1 MDLKNLLKNSY
12 LLPSPL
18 KPILKMKLIISL
30 ATRLLPRHYLQHV
43 SHFFLRIFSLF
54 LRGDKFEDPINGI
67 KYRKL
72 LPYGRL
78 KSRENAIAPDSMS
91 LERHRLMWL
100 FIKEKTNLFSDN
112 LKFLHIAP
120 EYCFI
125 NIFKR
130 MKNLDYTTGDL
141 ISPWADVKMDVHDI
155 PFKDNSFD
163 VVICNHVL
171 EHVDD
176 YKIVMKEFYRVM
188 KTGGWGIFQ
197 VPIDTNNNH
206 TIEDKNIVD
215 PKERER
221 LYWQSDH
228 LRLFGLDYG
237 KKLADAGFKVTESD
251 FINEIGADLV
261 ERYALPKGEIVYFCT
276 K

>member
-1 MDLKNLLKNSY
+1 M
-12 LLPSPL
+12 
-18 KPILKMKLIISL
+18 MKLLISI
-30 ATRLLPRHYLQHV
+30 ATRIIPRQYLQHV

-54 LRGDKFEDPINGI
+54 LRGNKFEDPING
-67 KYRKL
+67 KTYRKL

-78 KSRENAIAPDSMS
+78 KPRENAIAPDSLS

-100 FIKEKTNLFSDN
+100 FLKNKTNFFTDN

-125 NIFKR
+125 KIFKG
-130 MKNLDYTTGDL
+130 MKNLDYLTADL

-155 PFKDNSFD
+155 PFEENTFD

-176 YKIVMKEFYRVM
+176 ADKVMKEFYRVM
-188 KTGGWGIFQ
+188 KSGGWGIFQ
-197 VPIDTNNNH
+197 VPIDYNNSV
-206 TIEDKNIVD
+206 TIEDRSVTD
-215 PKERER
+215 PRERER

-228 LRLFGLDYG
+228 LRLFGRDYG
-237 KKLADAGFKVTESD
+237 DKLTAAGFKVTESN
-251 FINEIGADLV
+251 FINEIDPKLV
-261 ERYALPKGEIVYFCT
+261 ERYALDKNEIVYYCQ
-276 K
+276 KD